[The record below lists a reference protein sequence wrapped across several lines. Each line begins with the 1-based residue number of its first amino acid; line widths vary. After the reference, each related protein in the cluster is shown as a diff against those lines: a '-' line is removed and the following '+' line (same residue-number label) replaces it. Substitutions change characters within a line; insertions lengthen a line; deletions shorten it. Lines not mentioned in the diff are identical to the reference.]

1 VRAVRKVSFAI
12 RGEYITLG
20 QLLKVLDIV
29 PTGGQAKML
38 IKSGQVKVNGD
49 VEVRRGRKLRPGD
62 TVQVDD
68 LLIELVAEGEV

>member
-1 VRAVRKVSFAI
+1 MRAVRKVSFAI

>member
-1 VRAVRKVSFAI
+1 MRAVRKVSFAI

-20 QLLKVLDIV
+20 QLLKALDMV

-68 LLIELVAEGEV
+68 LLIELVTEGEV

>member
-1 VRAVRKVSFAI
+1 MRKISFAI

-20 QLLKVLDIV
+20 QLLKALDIV